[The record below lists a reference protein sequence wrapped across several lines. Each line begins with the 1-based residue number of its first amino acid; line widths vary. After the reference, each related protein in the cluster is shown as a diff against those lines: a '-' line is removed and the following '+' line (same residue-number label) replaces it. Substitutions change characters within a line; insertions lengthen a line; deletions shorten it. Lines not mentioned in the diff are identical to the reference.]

1 MLLKMVVQ
9 SVLGFLLLGLLLFP
23 AAGTVAWPGA
33 WAFLLLFSA
42 GGLATGLWLRRT
54 DPGLLA
60 ERMASPL
67 RADQRPWDRAV
78 MAAILLA
85 CAAWLVTVGLD
96 RRFGW
101 SHAPFWTQA
110 LGAALITASF
120 GGFALVLSVNSFAA
134 ITVRVQGERGQTV
147 ISTGPYAVV
156 RHPMYAFALFLMTG
170 VPLLLG
176 SLWGLAGLVL
186 FLPLLAARAAGEE
199 AVLMAGLPGYAAY
212 AAKVRFRLLP
222 GLW

>member
-1 MLLKMVVQ
+1 MLLKIVVQ
-9 SVLGFLLLGLLLFP
+9 SALGFLLLALLLFP

-33 WAFLLLFSA
+33 WVFLALVSA
-42 GGLATGLWLRRT
+42 GSLAIGLWLRKA

-67 RADQRPWDRAV
+67 GAEQRPWDRAV
-78 MAAILLA
+78 MAALLLA
-85 CAAWLVTVGLD
+85 FAAWLVAAGLD

-110 LGAALITASF
+110 LGAALIIASF
-120 GGFALVLSVNSFAA
+120 GGIASVLSVNSFAA

-156 RHPMYAFALFLMTG
+156 RHPMYAFALLLGIG

-176 SLWGLAGLVL
+176 SLWGLAGLAV
-186 FLPLLAARAAGEE
+186 FLPLLAARAVGEE

-212 AAKVRFRLLP
+212 VARVRFRLLP